1 LRRIYLSLTAISI
14 PPASGTPTHLLVML
28 HGWGAD
34 ASDLAPLAT
43 VLNLPNYQF
52 IFPSAPF
59 PHPEVPGGKAWY
71 ALETPNYNGLEESQQ
86 MLSDWLRSLEASTG
100 VPLSRTI
107 LSGFSQGGAMTLD
120 VGSSLPLAGLCSL
133 SGYLHAKPHNGDYPL
148 PPVLIIHGT
157 QDTVVPLKA
166 AWQARDTFIALGAKV
181 EYRDFEMG
189 HEITSDAIEVLQAFI
204 EKTSLFSDES

>member
-1 LRRIYLSLTAISI
+1 
-14 PPASGTPTHLLVML
+14 ML

-71 ALETPNYNGLEESQQ
+71 ALETPDYKGLEESQQ
-86 MLSDWLRSLEASTG
+86 MLSEWLRSLEASTG

-120 VGSSLPLAGLCSL
+120 VGSSFPLAGLCSL
-133 SGYLHAKPHNGDYPL
+133 SGYLHAKPQKGDAAL

-166 AWQARDTFIALGAKV
+166 AWQARDVFTVLGAKV
-181 EYRDFEMG
+181 EYREFEMG
-189 HEITSDAIEVLQAFI
+189 HEITSDAIEVFQDFI
-204 EKTSLFSDES
+204 LAR

>member
-1 LRRIYLSLTAISI
+1 
-14 PPASGTPTHLLVML
+14 ML

-34 ASDLAPLAT
+34 ASDLAPLST

-71 ALETPNYNGLEESQQ
+71 ALETPDYKGLDESRQ
-86 MLSDWLRSLEASTG
+86 MLLEWLRSLEATTG

-133 SGYLHAKPHNGDYPL
+133 SGYLHSKPQKGDRSL

-166 AWQARDTFIALGAKV
+166 AQQARDVFSVLGATV
-181 EYRDFEMG
+181 EYREFEMG
-189 HEITSDAIEVLQAFI
+189 HEINASAIEVLQAFI
-204 EKTSLFSDES
+204 EKTNVFSDES